1 MKRRWQPLTRR
12 ERRVVVGG
20 VLVILV
26 LLFYAFVQQPIMRA
40 LAAAREDNDLQQSR
54 LELAA
59 AAQRALPGSQ
69 NRVAA
74 LRQSTSGAGAALP
87 AAQDEPGLLRS
98 LAQLAAA
105 RGVTV
110 RELSFSAPVAAA
122 PAEAGGV
129 TSYPFRLAVSGPPT
143 AAWQFLAGLEGLDRL
158 VQIRSVSYQ
167 NQMLTLDAAVFSQPA
182 AAGQ

>member
-12 ERRVVVGG
+12 ERRVVTGG
-20 VLVILV
+20 VLVILA

-40 LAAAREDNDLQQSR
+40 LSTAREDRDLQQSQA
-54 LELAA
+54 ELAA

-69 NRVAA
+69 SRVDAI
-74 LRQSTSGAGAALP
+74 RQSTAHAGAALP
-87 AAQDEPGLLRS
+87 AVKDEPGFLRS

-110 RELSFSAPVAAA
+110 RELSFAAST
-122 PAEAGGV
+122 EAGGV
-129 TSYPFRLAVSGPPT
+129 TSYPFRLAVSGSPA

-158 VQIRSVSYQ
+158 VQVRSVSYQ
-167 NQMLTLDAAVFSQPA
+167 NQTLTLDAAVFSEPA
-182 AAGQ
+182 AGGQ